1 MKVLLSQIIKQR
13 KFLESRVN
21 QSLDIA
27 KKSGIDGAEVTI
39 LRTIGYNIRT
49 SYGELEQIE
58 FNNDDALYIT
68 IYYKK
73 RTATSSSNNLSYE
86 TIKQAVLTAVNLVR
100 YTSTDLYRGLAD
112 YDLLALEELDLD
124 LFHPI
129 ELDTTQAIELAA
141 KAECTALEA
150 DKRIKNTEGGYF
162 NNYTG
167 IKVFGNS
174 HGMLQSYC
182 STRYSIST
190 CVVAE
195 QNNKMERDYAWTMSR
210 VFTKL
215 DSPEVVGSECA
226 RRTISR
232 LNARKHPTMRAPVIF
247 ISEIAIQLFYHLV
260 EAIHGSNVYRKT
272 TFLLNAL
279 GEKIFP
285 EWLSI
290 EEHPHL
296 LQGIASAPF
305 DNEGVRTQERTIVKD
320 GVLQNWLLNSYAA
333 KKLNLKST
341 GHASGIH
348 NLRIIGS
355 HNLSFFNLLKKMGK
369 GLVVHELM
377 GQGINNITGDY
388 SRGAA
393 GFWVDNGEIQY
404 PVSEITL
411 AGNLLEMWKNIVAF
425 SDDIERRSKII
436 CGSAL
441 LQEMNI
447 AGSLHDK
454 FNQLR

>member
-1 MKVLLSQIIKQR
+1 MKRLLFQIVEQR
-13 KFLESRVN
+13 NFLENRVN
-21 QSLDIA
+21 QSLDMA
-27 KKSGIDGAEVTI
+27 KKCGIDGVEVTI
-39 LRTIGYNIRT
+39 LRTLGYNIRT
-49 SYGELEQIE
+49 SYGKLEHIE

-68 IYYKK
+68 IYSKN
-73 RTATSSSNNLSYE
+73 RTASSSSNDLNYK
-86 TIKQAVLTAVNLVR
+86 TIKQAVLTAVNRVR
-100 YTSTDLYRGLAD
+100 YISTDLDRGLAD

-129 ELDTTQAIELAA
+129 ELDTTRAIELAA
-141 KAECTALEA
+141 RAECTALEA

-162 NNYTG
+162 NSSAG

-182 STRYSIST
+182 FSRYSIST

-210 VFTKL
+210 VFKKL
-215 DSPEVVGSECA
+215 DSPEVVGLECA

-232 LNARKHPTMRAPVIF
+232 LSPRKHPTMIAPVIF
-247 ISEIAIQLFYHLV
+247 ISEIAIELFYHLV

-296 LQGIASAPF
+296 LQSIASAPF
-305 DNEGVRTQERTIVKD
+305 DNEGVRTQECTIVKN

-348 NLRIIGS
+348 NWRIIGS
-355 HNLSFFNLLKKMGK
+355 HNLSFFNLLKQMGR
-369 GLVVHELM
+369 GLVVHELI
-377 GQGINNITGDY
+377 GQGVNNLTGDY

-393 GFWVDNGEIQY
+393 GFWVENGEIQY
-404 PVSEITL
+404 PVSEITI

-425 SDDIERRSKII
+425 SDDLERRSKII

-441 LQEMNI
+441 LQDMKI
-447 AGSLHDK
+447 AGSV
-454 FNQLR
+454 